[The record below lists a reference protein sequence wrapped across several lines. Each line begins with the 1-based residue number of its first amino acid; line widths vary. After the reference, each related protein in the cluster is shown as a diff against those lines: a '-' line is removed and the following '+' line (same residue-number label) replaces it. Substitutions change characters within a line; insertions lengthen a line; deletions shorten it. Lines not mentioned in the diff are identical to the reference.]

1 MKIKSYIAVFF
12 ALVFLGKFFMLDAK
26 FFGSILESEDTSWV
40 NTFCKNTFLNFSEEN
55 KPADFEQS
63 SNILVINAEA
73 ICNSPFNFSNI
84 YWPAPQA
91 EPNFQYYDY
100 RNPAVISAYHDK
112 FYPPPKVLIA

>member
-12 ALVFLGKFFMLDAK
+12 ALVFLGKFIMLDAK
-26 FFGSILESEDTSWV
+26 MLGSVMDSENISWV
-40 NTFCKNTFLNFSEEN
+40 NSLCGNKALDSSQNDHQADLNQAS
-55 KPADFEQS
+55 DQ
-63 SNILVINAEA
+63 LVISADA
-73 ICNSPFNFSNI
+73 ICNSPFNFSSLD
-84 YWPAPQA
+84 WPVAQA